1 MPVAHQVLTHAADP
15 AVRDRPALRTP
26 ERSRTYAA
34 LAADVRAGA
43 THLTATGTR
52 PGDLVAVSLPD
63 PLDLLTAVLAADHA
77 GATPLVCDA
86 AWPRAHRAEVLRTLA
101 PRTFVEVP
109 LPRGTGAVP
118 DLVPGLAPQGGASPG
133 TGHVPAPDDLA
144 WAGFSSGSTGRPRAV
159 VRTRASWAGS
169 FDDVTRLLR
178 LRPTDTVLVP
188 GPLASSL
195 YCFAA
200 VHTLAVGA
208 CAYLTRTPAAT
219 TSALASSD
227 VVHLVP
233 QVLDDVLDAV
243 AAGAPSRLRHA
254 VVGGASLAPGARS
267 RAAALGIDVLAY
279 YGAVELSFVAYDP
292 DGSGLRAFPGVDL
305 AVRPLPAASVGEV
318 WVRSPWVSR
327 GYLARATGPLRRD
340 GAWSTVGDLADPLPS
355 PATGTASPSASAAP
369 GEADRG
375 GLVLRGRGDG
385 AILTGGSTVVPEDV
399 EVVLRAV
406 PGVRDVVVLGTAH
419 RRLGAVVSAVV
430 ECDDRPG
437 LRAHLERVARAAL
450 APAQRPRR
458 WYGTRALPRTPSG
471 KPARGAVSEALRG
484 TDPARSG
491 LEPLR

>member
-1 MPVAHQVLTHAADP
+1 MPVAPQVLTHAADP
-15 AVRDRPALRTP
+15 ALRGRPALRTP

-43 THLTATGTR
+43 THLAATGTR

-63 PLDLLTAVLAADHA
+63 PLDLLTAVLAADHL

-118 DLVPGLAPQGGASPG
+118 DLVPGPAPQGGAGPG
-133 TGHVPAPDDLA
+133 TGHAAAPDDLA

-219 TSALASSD
+219 TSALATSD

-254 VVGGASLAPGARS
+254 VVGGASLPPEARS
-267 RAAALGIDVLAY
+267 RAAALGVDVLAY

-305 AVRPLPAASVGEV
+305 AVRPLPQASVGEV

-340 GAWSTVGDLADPLPS
+340 GAWSTVGDLADPLPERS
-355 PATGTASPSASAAP
+355 TRAESGAAP
-369 GEADRG
+369 GATARG

-385 AILTGGSTVVPEDV
+385 AILTGGATVVPEDV

-430 ECDDRPG
+430 ECDERPG

-484 TDPARSG
+484 TDLARSG

>member
-1 MPVAHQVLTHAADP
+1 MPVAPQVLSHAADP
-15 AVRDRPALRTP
+15 VSHDRLAVRTP
-26 ERSRTYAA
+26 DRSRTYGA

-43 THLTATGTR
+43 THLAATGTA

-63 PLDLLTAVLAADHA
+63 PLDLLTAVLAVDHL
-77 GATPLVCDA
+77 GATPLVCDP
-86 AWPRAHRAEVLRTLA
+86 AWPRAQRAEVLRTLA

-109 LPRGTGAVP
+109 LPRGTTAAPADPRAARPPGADP
-118 DLVPGLAPQGGASPG
+118 TAHVPGPG
-133 TGHVPAPDDLA
+133 DLA

-169 FDDVTRLLR
+169 FDDVTRLVGLQ
-178 LRPTDTVLVP
+178 PTDTVLVP

-200 VHTLAVGA
+200 VHTLAAGA
-208 CAYLTRTPAAT
+208 CAYLARTPAAT
-219 TSALASSD
+219 TAALADCD

-243 AAGAPSRLRHA
+243 AAGAPTRLRHA
-254 VVGGASLAPGARS
+254 VVGGASLPPAVRA
-267 RAAALGIDVLAY
+267 RAATLGVDVLAY
-279 YGAVELSFVAYDP
+279 YGAVELSFVAHDP
-292 DGSGLRAFPGVDL
+292 DGHGLRAFPGVELD
-305 AVRPLPAASVGEV
+305 VRPLPSAHVGEV
-318 WVRSPWVSR
+318 WVRSPWVSE

-340 GAWSTVGDLADPLPS
+340 GDWRTVGDLAEPLGRPEGGDPS
-355 PATGTASPSASAAP
+355 P
-369 GEADRG
+369 R
-375 GLVLRGRGDG
+375 LVLRGRGDG
-385 AILTGGSTVVPEDV
+385 AILTGGATVVPEDV

-419 RRLGAVVSAVV
+419 RRFGAVVTAVV

-437 LRAHLERVARAAL
+437 LRAHLDRVARSAL

-471 KPARGAVSEALRG
+471 KPARGAVSEALGG
-484 TDPARSG
+484 TDLASAG

>member
-1 MPVAHQVLTHAADP
+1 MPVADQVLTHAADP

-63 PLDLLTAVLAADHA
+63 PLDLLTAVLATDHA

-118 DLVPGLAPQGGASPG
+118 DLVPGLAQQGGASPG
-133 TGHVPAPDDLA
+133 TGHAPAPDDLA

-159 VRTRASWAGS
+159 VRTRASWVGS

-208 CAYLTRTPAAT
+208 CAYLTRTPAAM

-340 GAWSTVGDLADPLPS
+340 GAWSTVGDLADPLPG
-355 PATGTASPSASAAP
+355 PAPGAAPASAP
-369 GEADRG
+369 GGEARA

-471 KPARGAVSEALRG
+471 KAARGAVSEALGG

>member
-1 MPVAHQVLTHAADP
+1 HQVVTPAAP
-15 AVRDRPALRTP
+15 RGVRARLPRRTP

-133 TGHVPAPDDLA
+133 TGHAPAPDDLA

-340 GAWSTVGDLADPLPS
+340 GAWSTVGDLADPLPE
-355 PATGTASPSASAAP
+355 PASGAAPASAP
-369 GEADRG
+369 GGEARA

>member
-1 MPVAHQVLTHAADP
+1 M
-15 AVRDRPALRTP
+15 
-26 ERSRTYAA
+26 
-34 LAADVRAGA
+34 
-43 THLTATGTR
+43 
-52 PGDLVAVSLPD
+52 
-63 PLDLLTAVLAADHA
+63 
-77 GATPLVCDA
+77 
-86 AWPRAHRAEVLRTLA
+86 
-101 PRTFVEVP
+101 
-109 LPRGTGAVP
+109 
-118 DLVPGLAPQGGASPG
+118 
-133 TGHVPAPDDLA
+133 
-144 WAGFSSGSTGRPRAV
+144 
-159 VRTRASWAGS
+159 
-169 FDDVTRLLR
+169 
-178 LRPTDTVLVP
+178 LVP

-219 TSALASSD
+219 TSALATSD

-233 QVLDDVLDAV
+233 QVLDDVLDAL

-254 VVGGASLAPGARS
+254 VVGGASLAPTARS
-267 RAAALGIDVLAY
+267 RAAALGVDVLAY

-340 GAWSTVGDLADPLPS
+340 GAWSTVGDLADPLPD
-355 PATGTASPSASAAP
+355 PSATPHP
-369 GEADRG
+369 GEPPAG

-385 AILTGGSTVVPEDV
+385 AILTGGATVVPEDV

-430 ECDDRPG
+430 ECDDRAG
-437 LRAHLERVARAAL
+437 LRAHLERVARTAL

-471 KPARGAVSEALRG
+471 KPARGAVSEALG
-484 TDPARSG
+484 ATDLARSG

>member
-43 THLTATGTR
+43 THLSATGTR

-63 PLDLLTAVLAADHA
+63 PLDQLTAVLAADHA
-77 GATPLVCDA
+77 GATPLVCDP

-109 LPRGTGAVP
+109 LPRGTGALP

-133 TGHVPAPDDLA
+133 AGHVAAPDDLA

-169 FDDVTRLLR
+169 FDDVTRLLG
-178 LRPTDTVLVP
+178 LSPADTVLVP

-254 VVGGASLAPGARS
+254 VVGGASLAPEARS

-340 GAWSTVGDLADPLPS
+340 GAWSTVGDLADPVPEPPAPAGSTPPS
-355 PATGTASPSASAAP
+355 GPSSAS
-369 GEADRG
+369 G

-484 TDPARSG
+484 TEPARSG

>member
-77 GATPLVCDA
+77 GATPLVCDT

-118 DLVPGLAPQGGASPG
+118 DLVPGLAPQGGAGP
-133 TGHVPAPDDLA
+133 GHVPAPDDLA

-169 FDDVTRLLR
+169 FDDVTQLLG

-340 GAWSTVGDLADPLPS
+340 GAWSTVGDLADPLP
-355 PATGTASPSASAAP
+355 ATGAASSSASAAP
-369 GEADRG
+369 GGADRG

-406 PGVRDVVVLGTAH
+406 PGVRDVVVLGTVH

-471 KPARGAVSEALRG
+471 KPARGAVSEALHG